1 MREYTAVIMAGG
13 FGTRIQP
20 LTHSTPKPML
30 PVTNIPMMEHILEK
44 LVDFGM
50 KEVVILLYYKPEV
63 IKNYFGDGSR
73 WGVKINYVLPDS
85 DYGTAGAVKKAEE
98 FLNKPFLIISGDLVT
113 DFDLKKIFAFHEEKK
128 SKLTITL
135 TTVNN
140 PLQFGIVIVNEDGEI
155 EQFLE
160 KPSWGEVFS
169 DTINTGIYII
179 EPEILGF
186 IPKNTPFDFSK
197 DLFPKLMNEG
207 IKLYGY
213 TAQGYWRD
221 VGNPDSYRDVHIDIF
236 NGKVKYNYPGRRIR
250 YLDGILHL
258 MGEAKIDKS
267 VEIVGEVVLDNGV
280 VLEKGVKLQNCSI
293 GKNTKIG
300 MNSKIRDSIV
310 WENVEI
316 GENCVFDY
324 SVICKNTIIE
334 NNVIAKN
341 GCVIAENV
349 KVGKL
354 TRIEKDVTIWPDKEI
369 EPASIVT
376 SNVVFGTK
384 LKNAIFENG
393 IASGKVNTEISCDM
407 ACRLGEAFGS
417 LFPKGAKIMVG
428 RDETRNARMLKRAFV
443 GGLLSTGIDVI
454 DLKALPP
461 TVLRFNV
468 NANNKIA
475 GGAYFRLALSS
486 PGDIEIILYNEFG
499 LRINSSISKALEKN
513 YFNEKFRRVEFSEVG
528 MIHDFDVNIFEYCNN
543 YENKIK
549 EIIDHQII
557 KDNEFK
563 IVIDL
568 MFGITKEVFPKLLNE
583 MKIENIILN
592 AYSDENRLLNIYN
605 YKDRAKKE
613 ISKIVT
619 SLKFDMGAIIFP
631 HGQRLNLI
639 TEKGEVLDKIKALI
653 AVLNLLNIDA
663 KAGDKKYKVFL
674 PMWAPDYMDE
684 NFKYLEIYRGK
695 YSSFD
700 YKKIKEYN
708 LIATIDGNF
717 AFTEFAPHRD
727 AMFSLLKIM
736 ELLTRHDLKLSEITG
751 IETNFYY
758 KKEKIECPQF
768 KKGKVMKEFLKIA
781 KNKKYKKNGGIKV
794 YEEDNNWVLL
804 IPDETSEHIKIY
816 IQAENSEIGEKMF
829 EHYKGLINKWIA

>member
-50 KEVVILLYYKPEV
+50 REVVILLYYKPEV
-63 IKNYFGDGSR
+63 IKNHFGDGSK
-73 WGVKINYVLPDS
+73 WGIKINYVLPDN

-98 FLNKPFLIISGDLVT
+98 FLKKPFMIISGDLVT

-135 TTVNN
+135 TTVSN
-140 PLQFGIVIVNEDGEI
+140 PLQFGIVIVNENGEI

-169 DTINTGIYII
+169 DTINTGIYVI
-179 EPEILGF
+179 EPEILDY

-197 DLFPKLMNEG
+197 DLFPKLMKEG

-213 TAQGYWRD
+213 TAKGYWRD
-221 VGNPDSYRDVHIDIF
+221 VGNPDAYRDVHIDIF
-236 NGKVKYNYPGRRIR
+236 NSKVKYNYPGRRIR
-250 YLDGILHL
+250 YLDGVLHL

-267 VEIVGEVVLDNGV
+267 VEIVGEVVLDDGV

-300 MNSKIRDSIV
+300 MNTKIRDSVI
-310 WENVEI
+310 WENVNI

-334 NNVIAKN
+334 NDVIAKN

-354 TRIEKDVTIWPDKEI
+354 TKIEKDVTIWPDKEI

-384 LKNAIFENG
+384 HKNSIFENG

-417 LFPKGAKIMVG
+417 LLPKGSKIMVG

-443 GGLLSTGIDVI
+443 GGLLSTGIDVV
-454 DLKALPP
+454 DLKAIPP
-461 TVLRFNV
+461 SILRYNV
-468 NANNKIA
+468 NQSDYIL
-475 GGAYFRLALSS
+475 GGAYFRLALNN
-486 PGDIEIILYNEFG
+486 PGDIELILYNENG
-499 LRINSSISKALEKN
+499 LRIDSSISKALEKN
-513 YFNEKFRRVEFSEVG
+513 YFNEKFRRVEFSDVG
-528 MIHDFDVNIFEYCNN
+528 TIHDFDVNIFEYCRN
-543 YENKIK
+543 YEDKIK

-557 KDNEFK
+557 KNNEFK
-563 IVIDL
+563 IVVDL
-568 MFGITKEVFPKLLNE
+568 MFGITREVLPKLLNE

-592 AYSDENRLLNIYN
+592 SYHDENRLLSIYK
-605 YKDRAKKE
+605 YKEQARKE

-619 SLKFDMGAIIFP
+619 SLNFDMGAIIYP
-631 HGQRLNLI
+631 HGQRLNLV
-639 TEKGEVLDKIKALI
+639 TETGEVLDKIKALV

-663 KAGDKKYKVFL
+663 KSENKKYKVFL

-684 NFKYLEIYRGK
+684 FFECLDIYRGK
-695 YSSFD
+695 YSNFN
-700 YKKIKEYN
+700 YKKIMGYD

-727 AMFSLLKIM
+727 AIFSLLKIM
-736 ELLTRHDLKLSEITG
+736 EFLTKHNLKLSEISKF
-751 IETNFYY
+751 NAHLYY
-758 KKEKIECPQF
+758 IREKIECPQF
-768 KKGKVMKEFLKIA
+768 KKGKIMKEFLKEA

-794 YEEDNNWVLL
+794 YEEDNNWILL
-804 IPDETSEHIKIY
+804 IPDETSEHINIY
-816 IQAENSEIGEKMF
+816 IQAENEEVGKKILEK
-829 EHYKGLINKWIA
+829 YKGLIKKWME